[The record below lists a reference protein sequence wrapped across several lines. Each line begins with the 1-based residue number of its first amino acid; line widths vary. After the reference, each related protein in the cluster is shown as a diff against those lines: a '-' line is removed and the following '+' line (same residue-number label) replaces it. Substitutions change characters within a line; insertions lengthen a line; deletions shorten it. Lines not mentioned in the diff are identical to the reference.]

1 VRSDPSPDLSTLD
14 EWVIHGAP
22 ATGTLHLRLHVEM
35 ERNARRMLTIAM
47 VLILVTLVNL
57 AMTVL
62 SVWLRFGAAT
72 Q

>member
-1 VRSDPSPDLSTLD
+1 VRTIE
-14 EWVIHGAP
+14 EWVIRGAP
-22 ATGTLHLRLHVEM
+22 AHGKEHLQLHIEM

-72 Q
+72 R